1 MCDLNMRVLDLRTSK
16 AKAVT
21 FLVVQWL
28 ELCAFTVS
36 TAGGMGLIP
45 SWGTKIPHAMCFG
58 QKKKKS
64 QGSQVTLTLGGHILT
79 VRSEGLL

>member
-45 SWGTKIPHAMCFG
+45 SWGTKIQHAFG
-58 QKKKKS
+58 
-64 QGSQVTLTLGGHILT
+64 LIT
-79 VRSEGLL
+79 VESIPPTSELC

>member
-58 QKKKKS
+58 QKKKKKAKEVKS
-64 QGSQVTLTLGGHILT
+64 LSPWEAI
-79 VRSEGLL
+79 S